1 MQMKSKFIAIEG
13 LDGSGKSTQID
24 LLIAH
29 FERKGLKTKFVHFPR
44 SGEGVFGKMVARFLK
59 GEYGSVAQVH
69 PQLVA
74 LMFAEDRKDFAP
86 TLQSWLDEGSIV
98 LMDRYVLSN
107 IAFQCA
113 KTKDEAEK
121 AALRQ
126 WILEFEYQYNQI
138 PKPDFSLFL
147 EVPFSFTE
155 KALSSRREGASRD
168 YLDGKDD
175 IHEQDFELQKA
186 VKAEYDLL
194 CKTDS
199 DIKRIICANE
209 KNEMRSIDEIHQI
222 ILKAI
227 GE

>member
-1 MQMKSKFIAIEG
+1 MQKKSKFIAIEG

-24 LLIAH
+24 LLIKH
-29 FERKGLKTKFVHFPR
+29 FENQGQKVRFVHFPR

-59 GEYGSVAQVH
+59 GDYGSVAQVH

-113 KTKDEAEK
+113 KTKDETEK
-121 AALRQ
+121 AELRD
-126 WILEFEYQYNQI
+126 WILDFEYQYNKI
-138 PKPDFSLFL
+138 PKPHFSLFL
-147 EVPFSFTE
+147 EVPFSHTE
-155 KALSSRREGASRD
+155 NTLKSRRTGAERD

-186 VKAEYDLL
+186 VKEEYDGL
-194 CKTDS
+194 CKTDT
-199 DIKRIICANE
+199 DIKRIMCANE
-209 KNEMRSIDEIHQI
+209 QNEMRSIEAIHQI